1 VRSNHSRQ
9 TRRSGLCHRVRRP
22 RGRKRAISP
31 GRVALTAYGFGVSEF
46 ASYLADEIE
55 LSNEITEL
63 LSVDLSVAV
72 HRSHG
77 GRTLERE
84 LQVLAG
90 GVRDR

>member
-1 VRSNHSRQ
+1 
-9 TRRSGLCHRVRRP
+9 
-22 RGRKRAISP
+22 
-31 GRVALTAYGFGVSEF
+31 
-46 ASYLADEIE
+46 LADEIE